1 MVIITRTRDVFVF
14 DELSY
19 EAQQNALGVLAQDA
33 WENLDSA
40 DVSDS
45 LAGVFLTWATGEP
58 QYGEITAKQLTE
70 QYGVRIYWSVG
81 YVQSDHAA
89 IEGKLHR
96 FDLPKL
102 SWPDGVT
109 FARVHSTNL
118 GNSRVELVETEDD
131 TLYHGELF
139 DATVEM
145 ITELNGDLY
154 RQARDHCESMADP
167 DYMLE
172 LIGDH
177 LPRRFTAEGQFAP
190 YEYWSDDTEA
200 V

>member
-1 MVIITRTRDVFVF
+1 
-14 DELSY
+14 
-19 EAQQNALGVLAQDA
+19 VLAQDA

-40 DVSDS
+40 DVSDW
-45 LAGVFLTWATGEP
+45 LAGVFLTWATGEL

-70 QYGVRIYWSVG
+70 QYGVRIFWSVG

-96 FDLPKL
+96 SDLPKL

-109 FARVHSTNL
+109 FAHVYSTNL
-118 GNSRVELVETEDD
+118 GNSRVELVETENG

-145 ITELNGDLY
+145 ITELNRDLY
-154 RQARDHCESMADP
+154 RIARDHCESMTDP

-172 LIGDH
+172 VIGDH

-190 YEYWSDDTEA
+190 YEYWSDDTEG